1 MTNNEIQ
8 NVLINILKK
17 EYQETH
23 RDEYKGQISPFTTLG
38 AFVFDSLDITEV
50 ILLLEKSLNVQI
62 YDEVIESKFK
72 ENSTIN
78 DMTLAIASL
87 HPRRTTDWYNR
98 EFPDKKIDP
107 RTDIVLNKLVHQ
119 K

>member
-1 MTNNEIQ
+1 MTNAEIQ
-8 NVLINILKK
+8 IALINILKK

-23 RDEYKGQISPFTTLG
+23 RTEYKGPITPLTRLSAFTI
-38 AFVFDSLDITEV
+38 DSLDITEV

-62 YDEVIESKFK
+62 YDEVIESKFRSD
-72 ENSTIN
+72 STIN

-87 HPRRTTDWYNR
+87 HPRRTTNWYNTK
-98 EFPDKKIDP
+98 FSDKTVKPHID
-107 RTDIVLNKLVHQ
+107 ILNDKLTNQ